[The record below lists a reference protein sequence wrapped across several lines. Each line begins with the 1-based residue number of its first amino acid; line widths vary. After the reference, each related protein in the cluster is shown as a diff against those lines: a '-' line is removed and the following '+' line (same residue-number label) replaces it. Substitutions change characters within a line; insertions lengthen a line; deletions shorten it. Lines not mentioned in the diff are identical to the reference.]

1 MVFSV
6 IIYGCESW
14 TIKKSE
20 HQRIDAF
27 ELWCWRRLFKSLLD
41 CKEIKPVNLKRNQY
55 WMLIGRTDAEAE
67 ASLFW
72 PPMQR
77 ANTLEN
83 TMMLGKI
90 VGRRI
95 ELQSMWL
102 LDGINGHDFEQA
114 PGDGEGQGNLAYCS
128 PWVTKSRIWL
138 SDWKTTFGDKNKI
151 VYYKW

>member
-27 ELWCWRRLFKSLLD
+27 ELWSWRRLFKSLLD

-55 WMLIGRTDAEAE
+55 WILIGRMDAEAE
-67 ASLFW
+67 APLFW

-90 VGRRI
+90 VGRRRG
-95 ELQSMWL
+95 LQSMWL

-128 PWVTKSRIWL
+128 PWVTKSQIWL
-138 SDWKTTFGDKNKI
+138 SNWKTTFGDKNKI
-151 VYYKW
+151 VYYKL